1 MKTYDQFHGEVD
13 ITDIGKE
20 LRIIISKG
28 ENFKILTGYGSTSYT
43 CKSKTAAL
51 KSLAN
56 LKKSGAIKGF
66 FPGEIGYKLL
76 TDKDPFYQDKQQYGP
91 LVKNDRD
98 YGNDGIIFVFVK

>member
-13 ITDIGKE
+13 IKDIGKE

-56 LKKSGAIKGF
+56 LKKVG
-66 FPGEIGYKLL
+66 LL
-76 TDKDPFYQDKQQYGP
+76 
-91 LVKNDRD
+91 RD
-98 YGNDGIIFVFVK
+98 SSPEK